1 MNHKCAKDQ
10 LMAETVLVI
19 NPNSTERITRQIEEA
34 ITELS
39 KELEVNCKVVTSP
52 KGPAAIESDFDVQ
65 AAIDPMIKIATNQQA
80 DAYVTACFSDPGI
93 QKMRDQLGV
102 PVLGIG
108 ESSAL
113 EAISLGNNVGIIS
126 SVEAAIPR
134 HNRYWKHLEIQSKI
148 IADIATGRGV
158 LDLESEEA
166 YNDIRA
172 TGEQLTRIGADVLV
186 LGCTGMAHLRPRL
199 QEELGVPIVEPCQA
213 ALKAATLII
222 REK

>member
-1 MNHKCAKDQ
+1 
-10 LMAETVLVI
+10 MAETVLVI
-19 NPNSTERITRQIEEA
+19 NPNSTERITRQMEEA

-39 KELEVNCKVVTSP
+39 KKLEVNCKVVTSP
-52 KGPAAIESDFDVQ
+52 KGPPAIESDFDVQ
-65 AAIDPMIKIATNQQA
+65 AAIDPMLKIATNQPA

-93 QKMRDQLGV
+93 KEMRDGLSA

-126 SVEAAIPR
+126 GVKAAIPR
-134 HNRYWKHLEIQSKI
+134 HNRYWKHLGISRNI

-166 YNDIRA
+166 YSDIRT

-186 LGCTGMAHLRPRL
+186 LGCTGMTHIRPRL

-213 ALKAATLII
+213 ALKAAALKI

>member
-1 MNHKCAKDQ
+1 MYSRSSLYLTIIVAF
-10 LMAETVLVI
+10 LA
-19 NPNSTERITRQIEEA
+19 SA
-34 ITELS
+34 ILS
-39 KELEVNCKVVTSP
+39 SYYILKYDRLRTS
-52 KGPAAIESDFDVQ
+52 
-65 AAIDPMIKIATNQQA
+65 IDGDRGHPMIKIATNQQA

-134 HNRYWKHLEIQSKI
+134 HNRYWKHLEIKSKI